1 MRSFRNIF
9 PFFLSSKKIY
19 AFIRTLP
26 LLKII
31 GDNYLSIWAYDKLV
45 LDEIKKNEATDAENR
60 SNSTVEQRK
69 RSLDRLFRA
78 ACSWTGDNNSAAKIR
93 EQKARGNRKKK
104 GKYLCTLQRERER
117 RERKEKKKQTWRK
130 GCFQPNEKH
139 WREERTIVLMPR
151 IRYNV
156 QLMARVYVKRR
167 WNICSQ
173 GAKKREVHS
182 FLHLRYVCFR
192 SISRVNCNFSSSFFI
207 FRVVLVSILK
217 GISPRV

>member
-117 RERKEKKKQTWRK
+117 RERKEKKRK
-130 GCFQPNEKH
+130 RGVKAAFNRTRNIDERSERLYSCLVFDIMFNW
-139 WREERTIVLMPR
+139 WREFMLNEGEISVRKVRRNERCTL
-151 IRYNV
+151 
-156 QLMARVYVKRR
+156 
-167 WNICSQ
+167 
-173 GAKKREVHS
+173 
-182 FLHLRYVCFR
+182 
-192 SISRVNCNFSSSFFI
+192 FFI
-207 FRVVLVSILK
+207 CDMFVFDRYLEWIATFLRVSLYFELFSC
-217 GISPRV
+217 RF